1 MIIKK
6 ILEALLYALGALI
19 ALVFLMIFI
28 CTVSPA
34 AHDVFSGV
42 ATDVA
47 VMRIQRAAELENSA
61 EAAIQ
66 EAEEANTD
74 ASEEP
79 RSEAK
84 IYEEHMNSMKKGL
97 HLDE

>member
-1 MIIKK
+1 MKK
-6 ILEALLYALGALI
+6 IVEALLYAVCAAI
-19 ALVFLMIFI
+19 ALVFLIIFI
-28 CTVSPA
+28 STISPA
-34 AHDVFSGV
+34 AHDVLSGV

-47 VMRIQRAAELENSA
+47 VMRVERMAELENSDA
-61 EAAIQ
+61 EGVQVTEAAS
-66 EAEEANTD
+66 TD

-84 IYEEHMNSMKKGL
+84 IYEEHMTNLKKGL

>member
-1 MIIKK
+1 MKK
-6 ILEALLYALGALI
+6 IVEALLYAVGALI

-47 VMRIQRAAELENSA
+47 VMRIQRMAELEESA
-61 EAAIQ
+61 AASVTEAAS
-66 EAEEANTD
+66 TD

>member
-6 ILEALLYALGALI
+6 ILEALLYAIGALI
-19 ALVFLMIFI
+19 ALVFLIIFI
-28 CTVSPA
+28 CTVSPW
-34 AHDVFSGV
+34 AHDMLSGV
-42 ATDVA
+42 ATNVS
-47 VMRIQRAAELENSA
+47 VMRIQRMAELEESA
-61 EAAIQ
+61 AASVTEAAS
-66 EAEEANTD
+66 TD

-84 IYEEHMNSMKKGL
+84 IYEEHMNNMKKGL

>member
-6 ILEALLYALGALI
+6 ILEALLYAIGALI
-19 ALVFLMIFI
+19 ALVFLIIFI
-28 CTVSPA
+28 CTVSPW
-34 AHDVFSGV
+34 AHDMLSGV
-42 ATDVA
+42 ATNVS
-47 VMRIQRAAELENSA
+47 VMRIQRMAELENSA

-66 EAEEANTD
+66 EAEEASTD

>member
-1 MIIKK
+1 MKK
-6 ILEALLYALGALI
+6 IVEALLYAVGALI

-34 AHDVFSGV
+34 AHDVFSGI

-47 VMRIQRAAELENSA
+47 VMRIQRAAEIENSA

-66 EAEEANTD
+66 EASVD

-79 RSEAK
+79 KSEAK